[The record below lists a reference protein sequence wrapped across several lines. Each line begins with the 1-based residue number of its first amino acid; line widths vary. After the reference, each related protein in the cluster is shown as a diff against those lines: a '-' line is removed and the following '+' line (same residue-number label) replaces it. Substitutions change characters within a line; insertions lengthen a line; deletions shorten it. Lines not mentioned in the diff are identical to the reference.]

1 MPLRPIATP
10 GSPGESPS
18 ETRGRIPRMRNVGYL
33 ERLGM
38 FILLLLLALSFAA
51 PLFVADPLISVA
63 PAFQAPSAEHLFGTD
78 DVGQDNFARVM
89 YGLRTSWLSAA
100 AVIVSSIVFGGAI
113 GLVAGARGGWVDAL
127 LMRLTDT
134 FLSLPGPVLAIAV
147 AAALGASLRN
157 TVIAVAIVW
166 WPWYARLVRGEIR
179 ALRARPHVD
188 AARLSGVSRSRLM
201 FRHLL
206 PGALPPIIVTASL
219 DIQILVLTLA
229 GLSFIGLGAP
239 APSPELGAMAARGAD
254 YLFSSPWIPLAP
266 GCAVF
271 LLAVAANLAGDGIR
285 DLFDRD

>member
-1 MPLRPIATP
+1 MPLRRFASP
-10 GSPGESPS
+10 GSAAAAENV
-18 ETRGRIPRMRNVGYL
+18 TRRDWSRLRSIGYL
-33 ERLGM
+33 ERVG
-38 FILLLLLALSFAA
+38 IVVLLLLLALSLVA
-51 PLFVADPLISVA
+51 PLLVADPVISVA
-63 PAFQAPSAEHLFGTD
+63 PAFQPPSSQHLFGTD

-89 YGLRTSWLSAA
+89 YGLRTSWLSAV
-100 AVIVSSIVFGGAI
+100 AVIASAVVFGGAV
-113 GLVAGARGGWVDAL
+113 GLVAGARGGWIDAA

-134 FLSLPGPVLAIAV
+134 FLALPGPVLAIAV

-157 TVIAVAIVW
+157 TVIGIAVVW

-179 ALRARPHVD
+179 ALGARPHVD

-206 PGALPPIIVTASL
+206 PGALPPVIVTASL

-239 APSPELGAMAARGAD
+239 APAPELGAMAARGAD

-271 LLAVAANLAGDGIR
+271 VLAVAANLAGDGIR
-285 DLFDRD
+285 DLFDRG